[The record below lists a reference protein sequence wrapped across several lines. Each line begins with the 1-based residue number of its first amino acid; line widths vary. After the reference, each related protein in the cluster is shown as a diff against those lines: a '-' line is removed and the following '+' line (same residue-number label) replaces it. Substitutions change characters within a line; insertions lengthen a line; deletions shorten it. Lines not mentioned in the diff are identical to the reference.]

1 MRIDEDGVVVLSL
14 TNLQDLWAGRTI
26 THLFTQDEDT
36 EALIDHV
43 VGDDFISVRLEEEDI
58 P

>member
-26 THLFTQDEDT
+26 THLFTQDEDVA
-36 EALIDHV
+36 ALINHITS
-43 VGDDFISVRLEEEDI
+43 DDFISVRLEEEDT